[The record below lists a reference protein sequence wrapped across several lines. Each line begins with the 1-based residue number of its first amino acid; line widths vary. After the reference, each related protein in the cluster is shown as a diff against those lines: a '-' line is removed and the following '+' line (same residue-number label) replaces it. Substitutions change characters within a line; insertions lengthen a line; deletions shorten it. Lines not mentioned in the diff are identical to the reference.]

1 MVRRSPLRLIV
12 IYTVLGLWGIVC
24 LFPVYWLAS
33 TSIKS
38 IDDIDTGPRFLPFL
52 DYRPTLRAWDFIL
65 FDSHENLVTALFNSG
80 LVAVVA
86 SGLAMLLGGIATYG
100 LTRFSYSIPGF
111 GGGNANRAIMWG
123 MLATRV
129 IPPVVLVIPVY
140 MMARM
145 TGTLDTPLA
154 LIVTYVALNIPVAVW
169 LLQPVLGSTASEQ
182 EEAAWL
188 EGASHRMI
196 FFTIVAP
203 MAAEG
208 IAAAWLLV
216 LVLCWNEYLLATSLV
231 TSGAMTLPVWLEGQM
246 SIKEAQIGA
255 EAEELANFSAVATL
269 MIMPLIAF
277 AGVAQR
283 VITRR
288 STWKA

>member
-1 MVRRSPLRLIV
+1 MSVDPTDPMFHDEDAARAYFEAQRWPD
-12 IYTVLGLWGIVC
+12 GKPVC
-24 LFPVYWLAS
+24 PHCHS
-33 TSIKS
+33 
-38 IDDIDTGPRFLPFL
+38 
-52 DYRPTLRAWDFIL
+52 
-65 FDSHENLVTALFNSG
+65 ENVH
-80 LVAVVA
+80 
-86 SGLAMLLGGIATYG
+86 
-100 LTRFSYSIPGF
+100 R
-111 GGGNANRAIMWG
+111 
-123 MLATRV
+123 
-129 IPPVVLVIPVY
+129 
-140 MMARM
+140 
-145 TGTLDTPLA
+145 
-154 LIVTYVALNIPVAVW
+154 
-169 LLQPVLGSTASEQ
+169 
-182 EEAAWL
+182 L

-269 MIMPLIAF
+269 MILPLIAF